1 MDVNI
6 PESIL
11 SETTECRH
19 NFSCLQTQKC
29 GNRKMCETEKAHVE
43 NILFL
48 VSREQ
53 IECPYRLSFGQ
64 GQVCLCPTHYYYK
77 KIKKV

>member
-1 MDVNI
+1 
-6 PESIL
+6 
-11 SETTECRH
+11 
-19 NFSCLQTQKC
+19 
-29 GNRKMCETEKAHVE
+29 MCETEKAHVE